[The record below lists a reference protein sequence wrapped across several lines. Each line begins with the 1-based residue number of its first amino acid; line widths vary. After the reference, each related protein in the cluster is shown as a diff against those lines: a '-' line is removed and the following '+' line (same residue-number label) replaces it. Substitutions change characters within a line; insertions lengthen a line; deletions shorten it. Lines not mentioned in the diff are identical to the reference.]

1 MKVNLTAALTFGHR
15 GEKLMHNHVFT
26 ALSIVVLVFVIQ
38 ANSASGQTALNND
51 PSARLQTQIARF
63 GTGEK
68 AKVTVRKNDGTKV
81 KGYISRTGDA
91 AFDLTD
97 PKTKQTS
104 AIAYSDVSKIKK
116 QGMSTGLKIAI
127 IGGVA
132 AAVVVVVAAIAVK
145 EAFDDG
151 CFLGC
156 PE

>member
-1 MKVNLTAALTFGHR
+1 
-15 GEKLMHNHVFT
+15 MHSHVFT
-26 ALSIVVLVFVIQ
+26 AMSIVVLVFVVQ
-38 ANSASGQTALNND
+38 ATSVSGQTAPNPD
-51 PSARLQTQIARF
+51 PPARVQTQIARF

-68 AKVTVRKNDGTKV
+68 ARVTVRKNDGTKI
-81 KGYISRTGDA
+81 KGYISRAGDA

-116 QGMSTGLKIAI
+116 SGMSKGMKIAI
-127 IGGVA
+127 IGGVV
-132 AAVVVVVAAIAVK
+132 AAVVVVVVAIAAK
-145 EAFDDG
+145 EAFDDA